1 MEKTVFTM
9 KLDQALRD
17 EFVHAATAA
26 DRTASQLMRDLMRS
40 YLDQQKKKS
49 EYEEYYR
56 QRVEAGRNSLRAGL
70 GTPND
75 EVEARFSA
83 MRKQVSATAQ

>member
-1 MEKTVFTM
+1 MEKAIFTM

-17 EFVHAATAA
+17 EFVHAAAVA

-40 YLDQQKKKS
+40 YLDQQKKQS

-56 QRVEAGRNSLRAGL
+56 QRVEAGRKSLRAGL

-75 EVEARFSA
+75 EVEALFSA
-83 MRKQVSATAQ
+83 MRKQVQAATQ